1 MPYRLITRMDLDFEQ
16 FFLCSTANISH
27 RKILSDVDR
36 NIILGK
42 LPIAHDAAFNSFTD
56 QHEVECLPGTR
67 TDLLDQITQWA
78 GSPHGKCIFWLNG
91 MAGTGKSTICR
102 TVARSFHEKEQLGA
116 SFFFKRGEGDRGSAA
131 KLFPTIAKQLIV
143 SIPWLSAS
151 VEDAVTKDPDIG
163 RKSLKEQW
171 DKLILQPLL
180 QSKPPDQQGVKRV
193 VVIDALDEC
202 DREEDIRLIIRLLPQ
217 LWESKSLHL
226 QVFLTSRP
234 ELPTRLGFR
243 DIADGEHQ
251 DCILNEIAQ
260 PVIQHDIHLFL
271 KHQLSEIQ
279 RD

>member
-1 MPYRLITRMDLDFEQ
+1 MDLDFEQ

-202 DREEDIRLIIRLLPQ
+202 DREEDIRLIIRLLP
-217 LWESKSLHL
+217 L
-226 QVFLTSRP
+226 
-234 ELPTRLGFR
+234 
-243 DIADGEHQ
+243 
-251 DCILNEIAQ
+251 
-260 PVIQHDIHLFL
+260 
-271 KHQLSEIQ
+271 
-279 RD
+279 